1 MTVKALKAILDT
13 FNPDSDIFIN
23 ERDTGYLN
31 TVLGVSRDIIT
42 TADGEYIDGVIIK
55 ADTHIGIY

>member
-1 MTVKALKAILDT
+1 MTVKTLKAILDT
-13 FNPDSDIFIN
+13 FNPESDIFIN

-55 ADTHIGIY
+55 ADTHIAIY